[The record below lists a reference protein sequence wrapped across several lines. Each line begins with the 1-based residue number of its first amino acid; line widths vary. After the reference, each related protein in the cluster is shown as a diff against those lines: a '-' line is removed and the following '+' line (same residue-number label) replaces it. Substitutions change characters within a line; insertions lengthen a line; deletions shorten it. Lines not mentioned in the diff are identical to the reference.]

1 MQNLKETNIDKL
13 IILIVEIALFK
24 EEEMNRIKAILT
36 NSIYN
41 IIKFLT
47 KHMLARGNV
56 KGSDYWAGIVTAFI
70 RAFVC
75 SVNINMGTHVSI
87 IFIYPVLHPSKDVQ
101 AFLFGG

>member
-36 NSIYN
+36 NLIYN

-47 KHMLARGNV
+47 KHMLAWG
-56 KGSDYWAGIVTAFI
+56 
-70 RAFVC
+70 
-75 SVNINMGTHVSI
+75 M
-87 IFIYPVLHPSKDVQ
+87 
-101 AFLFGG
+101 